1 VLIVK
6 INPADVVSVP
16 NDCSCQKCRVSKY
29 EIIDSYE
36 TEIKSAVCDADGNPI
51 LSEDDEETNE
61 IIDRVESYL
70 AKKRDID
77 NYGAGEDRVELV
89 ELVDIQKMLNYP
101 SRLRVLDVLTQ
112 LGEELY
118 QCEESGK
125 YYVTLY

>member
-1 VLIVK
+1 M
-6 INPADVVSVP
+6 
-16 NDCSCQKCRVSKY
+16 
-29 EIIDSYE
+29 
-36 TEIKSAVCDADGNPI
+36 
-51 LSEDDEETNE
+51 
-61 IIDRVESYL
+61 ESYL

-101 SRLRVLDVLTQ
+101 SRLRVLDILTQ
-112 LGEELY
+112 LGEEWY